1 MNEGKLS
8 CVGSPWFLKKAFGA
22 GYRLRVAKI
31 DQGLFDSEKFQNLL
45 SKYIPSVSL
54 STEIETEV
62 IYNLEGENKADKTK
76 FMATLT
82 KLFEEIEENKDA
94 LGVDSF
100 GLSFATLEDVF
111 IAVGSDLDIKSKSKE
126 HIDLEDSTA
135 NGSQPLLLTKKT
147 ELISGW
153 SLYKNQ
159 IIGLFLKR
167 FNYAKR
173 YWKSI
178 FLQLVVPTGV
188 MILVVVLQGVL
199 RNTKAASSKE
209 QVSLNLNL
217 TDLYGSETQTFYYG
231 VNEYLSLYETT
242 NQKFQANV
250 SVIPGNNLSSSNVS
264 SWIIDSLGPDSLQEY
279 NRKHLFGLGVLDDAP
294 NFNLWFSFEQY
305 HSLPLS
311 INVLYESILQKI
323 LPKSNASIF
332 TQIKPILTLKDAEG
346 GNLAMMIV
354 SWAVTCFSILP
365 NAFLYLGASFILQP
379 IREKNCKL
387 LQLMTGLSPTLF
399 WAVSYVFDL
408 FVHLGIV
415 LILFVITAVFDKD
428 KMFFGSFESAS
439 ALFALLFGYGV
450 AVIPFCYILSYKF
463 EKTTR
468 GFQVI
473 MQIFTYLGTLPGSLL
488 GAADLWLYYFQ
499 APYPAVNAVVQAL
512 LAFFRVVP
520 IFSVLFGYQKLY
532 KLQEFSS
539 ACLQLQK
546 DGKLD
551 KLCASL
557 PANLT
562 GYPFKGCCTKICGD
576 NCFFGQSPWG
586 FTRYGIG
593 AEILYM
599 VITGIILISIVIAY
613 ECK

>member
-31 DQGLFDSEKFQNLL
+31 DQGSFDSTKFQNLL

-54 STEIETEV
+54 STEIETEI
-62 IYNLEGENKADKTK
+62 IYNLEGETNADKTK

-100 GLSFATLEDVF
+100 GLSFTNLEDVF
-111 IAVGSDLDIKSKSKE
+111 IAVGSDLDIKSKSKS
-126 HIDLEDSTA
+126 HIDLDDHSTHG
-135 NGSQPLLLTKKT
+135 NQPLLLTKKVD
-147 ELISGW
+147 LISGW
-153 SLYKNQ
+153 GLWRNQ

-188 MILVVVLQGVL
+188 MIIVVVLQGVL
-199 RNTKAASSKE
+199 RNSKAASSKE
-209 QVSLNLNL
+209 QISLHLNLK
-217 TDLYGSETQTFYYG
+217 DLYGAETQTFYYG
-231 VNEYLSLYETT
+231 VNEYLNSYETT
-242 NQKFQANV
+242 NDKFQAKV
-250 SVIPGNNLSSSNVS
+250 SLIPGNDFNSSTVN
-264 SWIIDSLGPDSLQEY
+264 SWIIDSLGPDKLQTY
-279 NRKHLFGLGVLDDAP
+279 NQKHLFGLGVLDGAP

-305 HSLPLS
+305 HALPLS
-311 INVLYESILQKI
+311 INVLYESILQKV
-323 LPKSNASIF
+323 LPKSNASFF
-332 TQIKPILTLKDAEG
+332 TQAKPVLTLRDAEG
-346 GNLAMMIV
+346 GNLGMMIV

-365 NAFLYLGASFILQP
+365 NAFLYLGVSFILQP

-387 LQLMTGLSPTLF
+387 LQLMTGLSPSVF
-399 WAVSYVFDL
+399 WTVNYVFDL
-408 FVHLGIV
+408 IVHLGIV

-428 KMFFGSFESAS
+428 KMFFGSFDSAS

-450 AVIPFCYILSYKF
+450 AVIPFAYILSYKF
-463 EKTTR
+463 EKTSR

-473 MQIFTYLGTLPGSLL
+473 MQIFTYLGTLPSALFG
-488 GAADLWLYYFQ
+488 GADLWLNYFG
-499 APYPAVNAVVQAL
+499 APYPAVNVIFHAL
-512 LAFFRVVP
+512 LSVFRVVP
-520 IFSVLFGYQKLY
+520 IFSVIFGYQKLY
-532 KLQEFSS
+532 KLQEFSGS
-539 ACLQLQK
+539 CLQLQK
-546 DGKLD
+546 EGKLD
-551 KLCASL
+551 QLCATI

-562 GYPFKGCCTKICGD
+562 GYPFKGCCANVCGD
-576 NCFFGQSPWG
+576 TCFFEASPWG

-593 AEILYM
+593 TEVLYM
-599 VITGIILISIVIAY
+599 VITGIIWISIIIAY